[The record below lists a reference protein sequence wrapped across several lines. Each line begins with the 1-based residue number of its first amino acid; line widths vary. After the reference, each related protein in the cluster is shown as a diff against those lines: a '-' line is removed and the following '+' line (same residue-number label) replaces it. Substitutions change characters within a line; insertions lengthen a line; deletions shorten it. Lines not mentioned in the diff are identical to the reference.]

1 MFLPPPRTDASMAAL
16 FGQQK
21 AQDAGYNSYAD
32 RTKHGLTHRHEKNG
46 TAQSAR
52 QINVTSLLYL
62 KPVSAPP
69 DENT

>member
-1 MFLPPPRTDASMAAL
+1 MSCALADAPIVAL

-21 AQDAGYNSYAD
+21 AQDAGYNKYAD
-32 RTKHGLTHRHEKNG
+32 CTKQGVMRRHEKNG

-62 KPVSAPP
+62 KPVSARQ
-69 DENT
+69 DEGI